1 MTYPIIRKTNY
12 SGVHYGASVERY
24 QRRFSRKNEA
34 KLQRKLS
41 KFQNRLM
48 KLQSKTSR
56 FGANIRARRI
66 ARLEKKI
73 QAIQMVLGMQPFDAS
88 FSAEAMTIAEDTVN
102 PSPLPVIIAVTFA
115 LGAGAFIFTRMRK

>member
-1 MTYPIIRKTNY
+1 
-12 SGVHYGASVERY
+12 
-24 QRRFSRKNEA
+24 
-34 KLQRKLS
+34 
-41 KFQNRLM
+41 M